1 MPTVTVDDIQIYYEC
16 TGVGP
21 PVFLIHGLGSST
33 RDWAAQVAALAPTFQ
48 IITADL
54 RGHGRSAKPRE
65 RYRMA
70 RFADDMAG
78 LLRALDA
85 TPAHV
90 VGLSL
95 GGMVAFEL
103 ALNFSDQVRSL
114 VIINSGPEVPVPTL
128 RERLRL
134 IGVYLWRVAVVR
146 LGGMRRMG
154 ATLAWHLLPDPEQ
167 VALRRTFIDR
177 WAENDP
183 HAYLSALR
191 AIGGWNVTARL
202 TELNCPTL
210 VVAAEDDY
218 TSVVFKQD
226 YTARIP
232 QAELV
237 VMPGSRH
244 LTPLDRPDEINA
256 AMLPFLQKVG

>member
-21 PVFLIHGLGSST
+21 PVLLIHGLGSST

-70 RFADDMAG
+70 RFAADMAG

-85 TPAHV
+85 APAHV

-103 ALNFSDQVRSL
+103 ALTVPTLVRSL
-114 VIINSGPEVPVPTL
+114 VIINSGPEVPVPTR

-146 LGGMRRMG
+146 LAGMRRMG
-154 ATLAWHLLPDPEQ
+154 ATLARHLLPEPEQ
-167 VALRRTFIDR
+167 AALRQTFIDR

-183 HAYLSALR
+183 RAYLAALR

-202 TELNCPTL
+202 PALHCPTL
-210 VVAAEDDY
+210 VVAAEEDY
-218 TSVVFKQD
+218 TSVIFKQD

-232 QAELV
+232 QADLV
-237 VMPGSRH
+237 VIPGSRH
-244 LTPLDRPDEINA
+244 LTPLDRPNELNA
-256 AMLPFLQKVG
+256 ALLSFLQKVG